1 MTSVMSGSA
10 VGLVV
15 DHMRSCGEV
24 RDLPEDSRQSLLQ
37 AAKELQHNLETPKET
52 CNRYRYSALDVTVA
66 YIFHQ
71 IKLFDTLVIY
81 ADSRI
86 STNGLAKE
94 THTDPVLLGMKS
106 QGLLGHTAKPLT
118 GRLLRY
124 AASIG
129 LVKQCGEDAWTAS
142 RLTHSMVAPS
152 SEANLEQAFVDAL
165 PFFVDLPRFLA
176 QTNFQNP
183 TDSSRTVHQL
193 TRNTCLDAFDWMK
206 ENPKHY
212 EILNRF
218 MAANRM
224 IRTGIDAFPF
234 EDKVP
239 YLARK
244 GDQQSKLDSTT
255 PLFVDIGGGRG
266 QMSRVFRSKFPHS
279 PGRIILQDL
288 PQTLANAVPSDCIEA
303 MAHDFFGPQPI
314 KGAKVY
320 FTRHVLHDWPDSKAE
335 VILKRVVEAMDKESV
350 LLIDEKVLPD
360 VGASNSAA
368 GLDLLMMTIF
378 AAQERSEK
386 DWRALL
392 GRAGLRI

>member
-1 MTSVMSGSA
+1 MTSPS
-10 VGLVV
+10 
-15 DHMRSCGEV
+15 
-24 RDLPEDSRQSLLQ
+24 P
-37 AAKELQHNLETPKET
+37 
-52 CNRYRYSALDVTVA
+52 
-66 YIFHQ
+66 
-71 IKLFDTLVIY
+71 
-81 ADSRI
+81 
-86 STNGLAKE
+86 LA
-94 THTDPVLLGMKS
+94 TRPYHGNFS
-106 QGLLGHTAKPLT
+106 
-118 GRLLRY
+118 
-124 AASIG
+124 
-129 LVKQCGEDAWTAS
+129 
-142 RLTHSMVAPS
+142 
-152 SEANLEQAFVDAL
+152 FVDAL

-392 GRAGLRI
+392 GRAGLRIEYIFRYNEDVGDSIIMAVPADQEGKVMVNGTGVGGEKSLMENGTN